1 MSQIALANPQTGA
14 NGIINITSKK
24 LDDNVG
30 NPGIIE
36 IKSIKVNPSDD
47 EDDSRQAD
55 ASLNDD
61 DLRQPVIPYRGDD
74 SKQLAVPPNDDDDDD
89 NDNDDDNDDDSRQPV
104 APPQNNGAPPPQ
116 PIVPPVNNPNPGTN
130 KQKKQIDFINVA
142 KFFKIIL
149 AIIAGLCIVM
159 YFFVLGLSF
168 FNLLKL
174 IVNLIASI
182 ISLFYNKSTSYKE
195 TFSYKLK
202 KILSCTKD
210 NYENDILNILNEQ
223 TASLSVFNLTV
234 YIIYIL
240 LIYIIIY
247 IIYNALTWIPNADDF
262 KFELNGNIFDI
273 DDKNLTLLTI
283 IMFIFGASF
292 IHLLIY
298 KLLFKSLA
306 YAEYKKVDAYET
318 SIDNEITKIIKTGNE
333 TFDNTYLLLLHDQ
346 SKRGIV
352 NDKIKQEI
360 DNLNSNNVTDNN
372 LYSYLLIYDIYVYLE
387 NNTFFNNTRKVE
399 VDKYII
405 DIMNGN
411 KPDNSFMSFLNA
423 NERKLLKPYH
433 EELEYYKQ
441 IPTDKLE
448 QYEIINENISKTIT
462 FINKN
467 IISYT
472 GTFNAFLFTC
482 IYIIVIFIFN
492 LIAFYLIANLVA
504 NSRESNTFYNWFVN
518 IAQKYVL
525 FNNLIFE
532 YLSKLFVG
540 ESETK

>member
-1 MSQIALANPQTGA
+1 MSQQVALANPQKG
-14 NGIINITSKK
+14 
-24 LDDNVG
+24 DNDV
-30 NPGIIE
+30 ID
-36 IKSIKVNPSDD
+36 IKSIKVDPSN
-47 EDDSRQAD
+47 D
-55 ASLNDD
+55 ASQQ
-61 DLRQPVIPYRGDD
+61 QPVI
-74 SKQLAVPPNDDDDDD
+74 SQSIIL
-89 NDNDDDNDDDSRQPV
+89 
-104 APPQNNGAPPPQ
+104 
-116 PIVPPVNNPNPGTN
+116 PVNNGTSQQSNPKSGTN
-130 KQKKQIDFINVA
+130 KQKKQLDFINIA

-149 AIIAGLCIVM
+149 SIIAGLCIVM

-182 ISLFYNKSTSYKE
+182 ISLFYNNSNSYKE

-202 KILSCTKD
+202 KILLCTKD

-247 IIYNALTWIPNADDF
+247 IIYSALLWIPNADDF
-262 KFELNGNIFDI
+262 KFELNGEIFDI
-273 DDKNLTLLTI
+273 DDKKLTLLTI
-283 IMFIFGASF
+283 IMFVFGASF

-306 YAEYKKVDAYET
+306 YAEYKKVDAYES

-333 TFDNTYLLLLHDQ
+333 TFDNSYLLLLHDQ
-346 SKRGIV
+346 SKRNIV
-352 NDKIKQEI
+352 NDRIKQEL
-360 DNLNSNNVTDNN
+360 DNLDSNNVNDNN

-387 NNTFFNNTRKVE
+387 NNTFFNDTRKVE

-411 KPDNSFMSFLNA
+411 KPENSFMSFLNA

-433 EELEYYKQ
+433 EELDYYKT

-448 QYEIINENISKTIT
+448 QYEIINQNISRTIT

-472 GTFNAFLFTC
+472 GTFNAFLFAC

-492 LIAFYLIANLVA
+492 LIAFYYIADLVA
-504 NSRESNTFYNWFVN
+504 NSRESNTFYDWFVN
-518 IAQKYVL
+518 AAQKYVL

>member
-1 MSQIALANPQTGA
+1 M
-14 NGIINITSKK
+14 
-24 LDDNVG
+24 
-30 NPGIIE
+30 
-36 IKSIKVNPSDD
+36 
-47 EDDSRQAD
+47 
-55 ASLNDD
+55 
-61 DLRQPVIPYRGDD
+61 
-74 SKQLAVPPNDDDDDD
+74 
-89 NDNDDDNDDDSRQPV
+89 
-104 APPQNNGAPPPQ
+104 
-116 PIVPPVNNPNPGTN
+116 
-130 KQKKQIDFINVA
+130 
-142 KFFKIIL
+142 
-149 AIIAGLCIVM
+149 
-159 YFFVLGLSF
+159 
-168 FNLLKL
+168 
-174 IVNLIASI
+174 
-182 ISLFYNKSTSYKE
+182 
-195 TFSYKLK
+195 
-202 KILSCTKD
+202 
-210 NYENDILNILNEQ
+210 
-223 TASLSVFNLTV
+223 
-234 YIIYIL
+234 
-240 LIYIIIY
+240 
-247 IIYNALTWIPNADDF
+247 
-262 KFELNGNIFDI
+262 
-273 DDKNLTLLTI
+273 
-283 IMFIFGASF
+283 
-292 IHLLIY
+292 
-298 KLLFKSLA
+298 LFKSLA